1 MIYISPAELLCFR
14 DIFRFRNRLFW
25 CCSQWLDWYNVSKL
39 L

>member
-1 MIYISPAELLCFR
+1 MEVGGEEI
-14 DIFRFRNRLFW
+14 RNHLFW